1 MTKEKSCLLNS
12 IGISATLLFCSCGGG
27 AASTLPDAPP
37 PYPGFPMPSQNPG
50 SEVAAPYP
58 SGGAYAPTA
67 PYTAPPSYAPQVQ
80 ESITPAVSARYM
92 VKAKGNLWVLVQ
104 DQFGNEVD
112 WRKLQAG
119 DQFPINQAGSL
130 TVTLSSSDKADILDS
145 DNKKIEINSKNS
157 GISIVR
163 LP

>member
-1 MTKEKSCLLNS
+1 MTKEKKFLKS
-12 IGISATLLFCSCGGG
+12 IWILVVFLFCSCGGG
-27 AASTLPDAPP
+27 SASTLPDAPP
-37 PYPGFPMPSQNPG
+37 PYPGFPIPAQNPG
-50 SEVAAPYP
+50 AGVTEPYP
-58 SGGAYAPTA
+58 SGSGYASSVPYIGTSNYSQSQTA
-67 PYTAPPSYAPQVQ
+67 VTPP
-80 ESITPAVSARYM
+80 VSARYM

>member
-1 MTKEKSCLLNS
+1 
-12 IGISATLLFCSCGGG
+12 
-27 AASTLPDAPP
+27 
-37 PYPGFPMPSQNPG
+37 
-50 SEVAAPYP
+50 
-58 SGGAYAPTA
+58 
-67 PYTAPPSYAPQVQ
+67 
-80 ESITPAVSARYM
+80 M

-104 DQFGNEVD
+104 DQFGNEGIGENC
-112 WRKLQAG
+112 KPAIS
-119 DQFPINQAGSL
+119 FINQAGSL

>member
-1 MTKEKSCLLNS
+1 MVFRDESKGDGLRAIKVKTQIGSFRGLPFRIGQLL
-12 IGISATLLFCSCGGG
+12 G
-27 AASTLPDAPP
+27 
-37 PYPGFPMPSQNPG
+37 PGTTPLVG
-50 SEVAAPYP
+50 RP
-58 SGGAYAPTA
+58 SGSGYASSV
-67 PYTAPPSYAPQVQ
+67 PYTGTSNYSQSQAAVTPP
-80 ESITPAVSARYM
+80 VSARYM

>member
-1 MTKEKSCLLNS
+1 MTKEKKFLKS
-12 IGISATLLFCSCGGG
+12 IWILVVFLFCSCGGG
-27 AASTLPDAPP
+27 SASTLPDAPP
-37 PYPGFPMPSQNPG
+37 PYPGFPIPAQNPG
-50 SEVAAPYP
+50 AGVTEPYP
-58 SGGAYAPTA
+58 SGSGYASSVPYIGTSNYSQSQTA
-67 PYTAPPSYAPQVQ
+67 VTPP
-80 ESITPAVSARYM
+80 VSARYM

-145 DNKKIEINSKNS
+145 DNKKIEINSQNS

>member
-1 MTKEKSCLLNS
+1 MTNQKICLLNS
-12 IGISATLLFCSCGGG
+12 IWISAMLLFCSCGGG
-27 AASTLPDAPP
+27 ATSTLPDAPP
-37 PYPGFPMPSQNPG
+37 PYPGFPIPAQNPG
-50 SEVAAPYP
+50 AEVAAPYP
-58 SGGAYAPTA
+58 SGSGYASGV
-67 PYTAPPSYAPQVQ
+67 PYTGTSNYSQSQAAVTPP
-80 ESITPAVSARYM
+80 VSARYM

>member
-1 MTKEKSCLLNS
+1 MTKETICLLNS
-12 IGISATLLFCSCGGG
+12 IWILATLLFCGCGSGTS
-27 AASTLPDAPP
+27 STVPEAPP
-37 PYPGFPMPSQNPG
+37 PYPGFPIPPQNTGPEVSQ
-50 SEVAAPYP
+50 PYP
-58 SGGAYAPTA
+58 YTGNYASSV
-67 PYTAPPSYAPQVQ
+67 PYTGGPNYPQAQTAVTPP
-80 ESITPAVSARYM
+80 VSARYT

-145 DNKKIEINSKNS
+145 DNKKIEVNSKNS

>member
-1 MTKEKSCLLNS
+1 
-12 IGISATLLFCSCGGG
+12 
-27 AASTLPDAPP
+27 
-37 PYPGFPMPSQNPG
+37 MPSQNPG
-50 SEVAAPYP
+50 SEVTAHYP

-67 PYTAPPSYAPQVQ
+67 PYTAPPSYATQVQ

>member
-1 MTKEKSCLLNS
+1 MTKEKKFLNS
-12 IGISATLLFCSCGGG
+12 IWILVVFLFCSCGGG
-27 AASTLPDAPP
+27 SVSTLPDAPP
-37 PYPGFPMPSQNPG
+37 PYPGFPIPAQNTG
-50 SEVAAPYP
+50 AEVAAPYP
-58 SGGAYAPTA
+58 SGGNYASSV
-67 PYTAPPSYAPQVQ
+67 PYTGTPNYPQAQAVLTPP
-80 ESITPAVSARYM
+80 VSARYM

>member
-1 MTKEKSCLLNS
+1 MTKEKKFLKS
-12 IGISATLLFCSCGGG
+12 IWILVVFLFCSCGGG
-27 AASTLPDAPP
+27 SASTLPDAPP
-37 PYPGFPMPSQNPG
+37 PYPGFPIPAQNPG
-50 SEVAAPYP
+50 AGVTEPYP
-58 SGGAYAPTA
+58 SGSGYASSVPYIGTSNYSQSQTA
-67 PYTAPPSYAPQVQ
+67 VTPP
-80 ESITPAVSARYM
+80 VSARYM

-145 DNKKIEINSKNS
+145 DNKKIEVNSKNS

>member
-1 MTKEKSCLLNS
+1 
-12 IGISATLLFCSCGGG
+12 
-27 AASTLPDAPP
+27 
-37 PYPGFPMPSQNPG
+37 MPSQNPG
-50 SEVAAPYP
+50 SDVAAPYP

>member
-1 MTKEKSCLLNS
+1 MTKEKKFLKS
-12 IGISATLLFCSCGGG
+12 IWILVVFLFCSCGGG
-27 AASTLPDAPP
+27 SASTLTDAPP
-37 PYPGFPMPSQNPG
+37 PYPGFPIPAQNPG
-50 SEVAAPYP
+50 AGVTEPYP
-58 SGGAYAPTA
+58 SGSGYASSVPYIGTSNYSQSQTA
-67 PYTAPPSYAPQVQ
+67 VTPP
-80 ESITPAVSARYM
+80 VSARYM

>member
-1 MTKEKSCLLNS
+1 
-12 IGISATLLFCSCGGG
+12 
-27 AASTLPDAPP
+27 
-37 PYPGFPMPSQNPG
+37 
-50 SEVAAPYP
+50 
-58 SGGAYAPTA
+58 
-67 PYTAPPSYAPQVQ
+67 
-80 ESITPAVSARYM
+80 M
-92 VKAKGNLWVLVQ
+92 VKAYGLILKPYDTFYHHFLVQ

>member
-1 MTKEKSCLLNS
+1 MPRSARSSSEISTVLKMTAGSV
-12 IGISATLLFCSCGGG
+12 IGAT
-27 AASTLPDAPP
+27 
-37 PYPGFPMPSQNPG
+37 
-50 SEVAAPYP
+50 
-58 SGGAYAPTA
+58 TA